1 MTTVPEC
8 IYCKRSAIPFNRE
21 HVIPE
26 AFGSYGSDTMVLND
40 AVCQEC
46 NSRLGAEIDQV
57 LSRDSYEA
65 LIRANSLPQGRGTG
79 ERFQPRRAWG
89 NLPDHESWGV
99 VRGARFVIDWNT
111 HRPKLLSQIIVRTR
125 EGVVHTFLAHEFPE
139 IDNALLKDLPPGAVQ
154 IVGTD
159 TAEVEQLMELVRNR
173 GIQLRERE
181 TVSAPPAAL
190 QGEVRT
196 VIEGRIDIKTWRAIA
211 KIAFNYLAFHEGVE
225 FVLSDR
231 FDPIRNY
238 ITGVRTD
245 RAMVRLLN
253 APILTEETYHWRA
266 FDGHLVAYQT
276 EGRSLRGKV
285 SLYNSITYEVMLCG
299 DLGLFL
305 PLKNGHAFDPI
316 GSRASPLASIP
327 FGLLKPAEATR
338 LLSFVSLN
346 N

>member
-1 MTTVPEC
+1 MSQC
-8 IYCKRSAIPFNRE
+8 IYCKRIDVPFNRE

-26 AFGSYGSDTMVLND
+26 AFGSYGSDTMVLNN

-65 LIRANSLPQGRGTG
+65 LIRANSVPQGRGTG

-111 HRPKLLSQIIVRTR
+111 RRPKLLSQIIVRTR
-125 EGVVHTFLAHEFPE
+125 EGALHTFLAHEFSGAE
-139 IDNALLKDLPPGAVQ
+139 DALLQDLPPGAIQ

-159 TAEVEQLMELVRNR
+159 VAEVDHLMELVRNR
-173 GIQLRERE
+173 GIRLRERE

-190 QGEVRT
+190 QSEIRT
-196 VIEGRIDIKTWRAIA
+196 VIEGRIDTKTWRSIA
-211 KIAFNYLAFHEGVE
+211 KIAFNYLAFHEGVK

-231 FDPIRNY
+231 FDPIRSY
-238 ITGVRTD
+238 ITGDRTD

-253 APILTEETYHWRA
+253 APILAEETYYWRA
-266 FDGHLVAYQT
+266 FQGHLIAYQT
-276 EGRSLRGKV
+276 EDRSLRGKV

-299 DLGLFL
+299 DLGFYL
-305 PLKNGHAFDPI
+305 PLKNGHAFDPVE
-316 GSRASPLASIP
+316 SRASRLGSIP
-327 FGLLKPAEATR
+327 FGVLRPAEATH
-338 LLSFVSLN
+338 LLSFFSLN
-346 N
+346 S

>member
-1 MTTVPEC
+1 MPEC
-8 IYCKRSAIPFNRE
+8 IYCKRSGIPFNRE

-26 AFGSYGSDTMVLND
+26 AFGSYGSHTMVLNN

-46 NSRLGAEIDQV
+46 NSTLGAEIDQV

-79 ERFQPRRAWG
+79 ERFQSRRAWG
-89 NLPDHESWGV
+89 NLPYNESWGV

-111 HRPKLLSQIIVRTR
+111 HRPKLLSQIIVHTR
-125 EGVVHTFLAHEFPE
+125 EGAVHTFLAHEFSGADE
-139 IDNALLKDLPPGAVQ
+139 ALLRDLPPGAIQ

-159 TAEVEQLMELVRNR
+159 ATEVEHLMELARSR
-173 GIQLRERE
+173 GIRLRERE

-190 QGEVRT
+190 QGDVHT
-196 VIEGRIDIKTWRAIA
+196 VIEGRIDTKTWRAIA
-211 KIAFNYLAFHEGVE
+211 KIAFNYLAFHEGVG

-238 ITGVRTD
+238 ITGVRTH

-253 APILTEETYHWRA
+253 APILTEETYHLRA
-266 FDGHLVAYQT
+266 FEGHLVAYQP
-276 EGRSLRGKV
+276 EYRSLRGKV

-305 PLKNGHAFDPI
+305 PLEKGHAFDPV
-316 GSRASPLASIP
+316 GSRASPLASTP
-327 FGLLKPAEATR
+327 FGLLRPAEATR
-338 LLSFVSLN
+338 LLSFFSLN
-346 N
+346 D